1 MPFYVPA
8 VFPRVFTRTTWSITA
23 VGTQS
28 RSQGHLG
35 FQNGGIFESR
45 EVPGIKVLLHV
56 KDKLSENFLKIFLI
70 LLGYAPYFWRFKDL
84 S

>member
-8 VFPRVFTRTTWSITA
+8 VFPRVFTRTTRSSTA

-45 EVPGIKVLLHV
+45 EVPGISWDQGVV
-56 KDKLSENFLKIFLI
+56 ARE
-70 LLGYAPYFWRFKDL
+70 G
-84 S
+84 

>member
-8 VFPRVFTRTTWSITA
+8 VFPRVFTRTTRSSTA

-56 KDKLSENFLKIFLI
+56 KDNLSENF
-70 LLGYAPYFWRFKDL
+70 
-84 S
+84 